1 LYKSDNLR
9 SCWWNCYSPDDKSFL
24 EDKELL
30 AIDAMEDSIAPLD
43 DQTVAIRQ
51 LITRFELCYHEADK
65 EAERIAK
72 AIGSGRCP
80 KESHARP
87 AKRKKELQN
96 CRRILSR
103 WCKNTAIRGINLDVG
118 GVPADELLSFIEEP
132 SPLKI
137 WQAERIVDKVSEAL
151 DPNRRY
157 HRMALDLG
165 DHGEPGAYPAGKYY
179 EDNSAFLKQ
188 TKQTIIHDTVD
199 GRKSEVSLAM
209 AIDLL
214 MPCHWDFVGVLVII
228 LKAIGG
234 DLHPAR
240 PLTCCSRNIKL
251 SPLCDRMKIISNT
264 LGAFWKDKKTAKK
277 IDRDILA
284 ILGQAIPVKCWL
296 AASLDK
302 TIRLHLSLP
311 FEVDLF

>member
-1 LYKSDNLR
+1 MSDNLR
-9 SCWWNCYSPDDKSFL
+9 PCWFNCYGPEDKRFL

-30 AIDAMEDSIAPLD
+30 AIDAMEDTIAPLD
-43 DQTVAIRQ
+43 GRTQAIRQ

-65 EAERIAK
+65 ETERIIK
-72 AIGSGRCP
+72 AIGTGRRP
-80 KESHARP
+80 RESHTRP
-87 AKRKKELQN
+87 PKRKRELQN
-96 CRRILSR
+96 SRLILSS
-103 WCKNTAIRGINLDVG
+103 WCENTNIRDMNLKVG
-118 GVPADELLSFIEEP
+118 GIRADELLSYIGVLN
-132 SPLKI
+132 PLKI
-137 WQAERIVDKVSEAL
+137 WQVKRVVDRISQAL
-151 DPNRRY
+151 DPNYYY
-157 HRMALDLG
+157 HWLTLDPVGLSETG
-165 DHGEPGAYPAGKYY
+165 KYQPEKYY
-179 EDNSAFLKQ
+179 EDDSDFLEQ
-188 TKQTIIHDTVD
+188 TKKTTIHDTLD
-199 GRKSEVSLAM
+199 GHKSKVSLAT

-277 IDRDILA
+277 IDRDIL
-284 ILGQAIPVKCWL
+284 ISLEQATPVKCWL

-311 FEVDLF
+311 FDTDLS

>member
-1 LYKSDNLR
+1 MSDNLR
-9 SCWWNCYSPDDKSFL
+9 PCWWNCYSPDDKRFL
-24 EDKELL
+24 DDKELL

-43 DQTVAIRQ
+43 DNTVRIRQ

-65 EAERIAK
+65 EAELIAK
-72 AIGSGRCP
+72 AIGSGQLP
-80 KESHARP
+80 EESHTRP
-87 AKRKKELQN
+87 PQRRRELQN
-96 CRRILSR
+96 SHDILSA
-103 WCKNTAIRGINLDVG
+103 WCQGDSAKCTNLNVG
-118 GVPADELLSFIEEP
+118 GISADELLSFIGKQ

-137 WQAERIVDKVSEAL
+137 WQVKRVVDRISQAL
-151 DPNRRY
+151 DTNYTY
-157 HRMALDLG
+157 HWLTIDPV
-165 DHGEPGAYPAGKYY
+165 DHSEPGAYPAGKYY
-179 EDNSAFLKQ
+179 EDDSAFLKQ
-188 TKQTIIHDTVD
+188 TKQTIILDTVD
-199 GRKSEVSLAM
+199 GRKSKVSLAM

-277 IDRDILA
+277 IDRDIL
-284 ILGQAIPVKCWL
+284 ISLEQATPVKCWL

>member
-1 LYKSDNLR
+1 MNKKNEENVPNLTKKGNVEYSILEEDIKNHGEIVYKYILR
-9 SCWWNCYSPDDKSFL
+9 YYDHLNKIG
-24 EDKELL
+24 ELV
-30 AIDAMEDSIAPLD
+30 
-43 DQTVAIRQ
+43 T
-51 LITRFELCYHEADK
+51 
-65 EAERIAK
+65 
-72 AIGSGRCP
+72 
-80 KESHARP
+80 
-87 AKRKKELQN
+87 
-96 CRRILSR
+96 
-103 WCKNTAIRGINLDVG
+103 
-118 GVPADELLSFIEEP
+118 
-132 SPLKI
+132 
-137 WQAERIVDKVSEAL
+137 EAL
-151 DPNRRY
+151 DPNSSY

-179 EDNSAFLKQ
+179 EDNSDFLEQ

-234 DLHPAR
+234 ELHPAR

-251 SPLCDRMKIISNT
+251 SPLCGKMKIISNT
-264 LGAFWKDKKTAKK
+264 LGAFCKDKKTAKK
-277 IDRDILA
+277 IDRDIL
-284 ILGQAIPVKCWL
+284 ISLEQATPVKCWL

-311 FEVDLF
+311 FDTDLS